1 MAQQVGLEYVPLPV
15 RDAGEIDTALRS
27 LMPASEHVLLASPDT
42 LMFANFA
49 SIAALARTL
58 PLPSGSQH
66 QRYVQVGGLFSYGPD
81 VDAMWL
87 RAVQMA
93 DQVLRGQ
100 PVGDMSFEQPTRI
113 SLTLNR
119 TTADAIG
126 LVLQREL
133 LLRADEVIG

>member
-1 MAQQVGLEYVPLPV
+1 
-15 RDAGEIDTALRS
+15 
-27 LMPASEHVLLASPDT
+27 
-42 LMFANFA
+42 MFANFA

-119 TTADAIG
+119 TTADDIG
-126 LVLQREL
+126 LVLPREL